1 MRCPRS
7 GVMVLAMAFAL
18 ACSPVVPAEDLF
30 LFRGEFIYIIPRALS
45 DEMTRLAGRGEWK
58 HFPEHT
64 RYLDQDADGE
74 AEFLAAAFG
83 ANGGYGAQVRY
94 RLRRGPNGERRLG
107 RWYWGAIV
115 GPDGKRV
122 LEQFN
127 P

>member
-1 MRCPRS
+1 MAL
-7 GVMVLAMAFAL
+7 VLASGWPLAL
-18 ACSPVVPAEDLF
+18 PAEDLF

-115 GPDGKRV
+115 GPRGERM